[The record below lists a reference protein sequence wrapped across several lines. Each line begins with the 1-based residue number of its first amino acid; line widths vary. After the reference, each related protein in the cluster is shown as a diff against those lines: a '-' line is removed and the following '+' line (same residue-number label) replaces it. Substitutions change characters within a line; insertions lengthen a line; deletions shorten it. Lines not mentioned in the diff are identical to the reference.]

1 MALEC
6 AVRSRLVVATAKE
19 CGGVWVF
26 LLVVCQEGLLVLVQG
41 VLVQWDGFSRIDP

>member
-1 MALEC
+1 
-6 AVRSRLVVATAKE
+6 VATAKE

-26 LLVVCQEGLLVLVQG
+26 LLVDCQEEVLVLVQG